1 MYKGK
6 KQGLLIFLIIIG
18 IAAFFR
24 LYQLDKFPPGLYPDE
39 AMNGNNALEAL
50 DTGDF
55 KLFYPEN
62 NGREGLFI
70 NIQALSLKAFGNE
83 AWALRLVSAL
93 FGIMTV
99 AGLYLLT
106 RELYDWRMASLA
118 SFMMAVSFWHV
129 NFSRI
134 GFRAIMLPFLLVFGF
149 YFLWRG
155 LKHLHKF
162 DFLMAGVF
170 GGLGFYTYISYRI
183 APLIA
188 VIVLLNYWFYLKK
201 DFSHS
206 QYEHARNKLLQGY
219 ALAFVAMLV
228 VALPMGFYF
237 LTHLGDLFGRSADIS
252 IFNTANPLKAL
263 GESVVKTLGMFNFYG
278 DWNQRH
284 NIAGAPLLHWTLG
297 VFFAIGF
304 LKELGHWLKRKH
316 GHFSTLH
323 TLLISWFFIMLVP
336 GFVSLEAPHALR
348 ALGVLPV
355 VMLLSARGMWW
366 SFEKLSDW
374 YKANDPHSQHERH
387 VVVATVMV
395 IFLSTIGFVE
405 YWRYFRV
412 WGPSQATASA
422 FNKNYAEIADIINKS
437 PANLKKYVVVNTT
450 GTLVNGIPVP
460 SQTVMFLTDTYTP
473 AKQKEKNIY
482 YLTPEQFKKGSYDK
496 NGLVFP
502 LEK

>member
-6 KQGLLIFLIIIG
+6 KQGLLIFLVILG

-93 FGIMTV
+93 FGILTV

-228 VALPMGFYF
+228 VALPIGFYF
-237 LTHLGDLFGRSADIS
+237 LTHPGDLFGRSADIS
-252 IFNTANPLKAL
+252 IFSTANPLKAL

-297 VFFAIGF
+297 VFFAIG
-304 LKELGHWLKRKH
+304 LIKELGHWLKRKH

-323 TLLISWFFIMLVP
+323 TLLISWFFIMLLP
-336 GFVSLEAPHALR
+336 GFVSREAPHAIR
-348 ALGVLPV
+348 AIGVLPV
-355 VMLLSARGMWW
+355 VMILSARGMWW
-366 SFEKLSDW
+366 MFEKLSDW

-387 VVVATVMV
+387 VVMAAVMV

-405 YWRYFRV
+405 YWRYFKI
-412 WGPSQATASA
+412 WGPDAGTARA
-422 FNKNYAEIADIINKS
+422 FNQNYVEIAKTINIS
-437 PANLKKYVVVNTT
+437 PVNQKKYVVVNAS
-450 GTLVNGIPVP
+450 GALVNGIPMP

-482 YLTPEQFKKGSYDK
+482 YLTPEQFKKGDYDK
-496 NGLVFP
+496 KGLVFP

>member
-1 MYKGK
+1 MF
-6 KQGLLIFLIIIG
+6 LLIVG
-18 IAAFFR
+18 VASFFR
-24 LYQLDKFPPGLYPDE
+24 LYKLGQFPPGLYPDE

-50 DTGDF
+50 DTGNF

-83 AWALRLVSAL
+83 VWALRLVSAI
-93 FGIMTV
+93 FGILTV
-99 AGLYLLT
+99 IGLYLLT
-106 RELYDWRMASLA
+106 RQLYDWRAASLA

-134 GFRAIMLPFLLVFGF
+134 GFRAIMLPFVLVFGF

-155 LKHLHKF
+155 LKHLRKF

-188 VIVLLNYWFYLKK
+188 VLVFLNYWFYLKK

-206 QYEHARNKLLQGY
+206 HYEHALNKLLRGF
-219 ALAFVAMLV
+219 ALAFVVMFI
-228 VALPMGFYF
+228 VALPMGLYF
-237 LTHLGDLFGRSADIS
+237 LTHPADLFGRSAVIS
-252 IFNTANPLKAL
+252 VFNAANPLKAL
-263 GESVVKTLGMFNFYG
+263 GESVARTLGMFNFSG

-297 VFFAIGF
+297 VFFVIGF

-323 TLLISWFFIMLVP
+323 TLLLSWFSIMLIP
-336 GFVSLEAPHALR
+336 GFISLEAPHALR
-348 ALGVLPV
+348 TLGVLPV
-355 VMLLSARGMWW
+355 VMLLSARGMLW
-366 SFEKLSDW
+366 FFDKLSDW

-387 VVVATVMV
+387 VAVALVMV
-395 IFLSTIGFVE
+395 IFLSAIGFVE

-412 WGPSQATASA
+412 WGPSAETASA
-422 FNKNYAEIADIINKS
+422 FNQNYTEIADIINKS
-437 PANLKKYVVVNTT
+437 PTNLKKYVVVNA
-450 GTLVNGIPVP
+450 GGVLVNGIPM
-460 SQTVMFLTDTYTP
+460 SAQTVMFLTDSYT
-473 AKQKEKNIY
+473 AGKQKNKNIY
-482 YLTPEQFKKGSYDK
+482 YLSPKEFANGNYDR

-502 LEK
+502 MEK

>member
-1 MYKGK
+1 MPKWTIV
-6 KQGLLIFLIIIG
+6 LLIIIV
-18 IAAFFR
+18 AAIFR
-24 LYQLDKFPPGLYPDE
+24 FQNITSAPPGLYPDE

-50 DTGDF
+50 DTGGF
-55 KLFYPEN
+55 KIFYPEN

-70 NIQALSLKAFGNE
+70 NIQALSVKIFGNE

-93 FGIMTV
+93 FGILTV
-99 AGLYLLT
+99 AGLYLLI
-106 RELYDWRMASLA
+106 RQLYDWRIASLA
-118 SFMMAVSFWHV
+118 SFMLAVSFWHV

-134 GFRAIMLPFLLVFGF
+134 GFRAIMLPFILVFGF

-155 LKHLHKF
+155 LKRLSKF

-188 VIVLLNYWFYLKK
+188 VLLFLNYWFYLKK

-206 QYEHARNKLLQGY
+206 HYEHARNKLLQGF
-219 ALAFVAMLV
+219 ALAFIVMFI
-228 VALPMGFYF
+228 VALPMGLYF
-237 LTHLGDLFGRSADIS
+237 LTHPDDLFGRTAGIS
-252 IFNTANPLKAL
+252 IFSTANPLKAL
-263 GESVVKTLGMFNFYG
+263 GESVVRTLGMFNFYG

-284 NIAGAPLLHWTLG
+284 NLAGAPLLHWTLG
-297 VFFAIGF
+297 VFFVIGF

-323 TLLISWFFIMLVP
+323 TLLLSWFFIMLVP
-336 GFVSLEAPHALR
+336 GFISLEAPHALR
-348 ALGVLPV
+348 ALGILPV

-366 SFEKLSDW
+366 FFDKLSDW

-387 VVVATVMV
+387 VVVAAVMV

-422 FNKNYAEIADIINKS
+422 FDQNYVNLANKINLTATKTKRYI
-437 PANLKKYVVVNTT
+437 LVNES
-450 GTLVNGIPVP
+450 GVLVNGIPIS
-460 SQTVMFLTDTYTP
+460 SQTVMFLTDTYTA

-482 YLTPEQFKKGSYDK
+482 YLTQEQFKKGDYDRR
-496 NGLVFP
+496 GLVFP
-502 LEK
+502 LEVR